1 LENLEETN
9 IENMETLKS
18 EIEDDKED
26 QGKNQEQVKEV
37 EDKDKGLFAVEQTE
51 EEVKE
56 IVDEEK
62 ELENHKETLKDLIEN
77 VSELYNYI
85 KIMSSKVELISKNPL
100 INQYNRKLKL
110 QEYLSSF
117 VKNFKAKV
125 IYLL

>member
-1 LENLEETN
+1 
-9 IENMETLKS
+9 METLKS